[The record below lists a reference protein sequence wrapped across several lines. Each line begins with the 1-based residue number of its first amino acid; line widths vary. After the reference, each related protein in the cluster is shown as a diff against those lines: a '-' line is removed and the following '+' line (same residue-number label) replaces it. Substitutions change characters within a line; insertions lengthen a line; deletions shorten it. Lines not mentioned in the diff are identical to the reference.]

1 MSDTSEKVRFIR
13 LRSGDDLVAFTIELP
28 TSLVIRRPIG
38 VAIET
43 LMEINKQIVTMYEW
57 LSPAIAEYE
66 TLTIDMNDVMFCLPV
81 QVDFETRYLEMSDI
95 LFDPVNYEDR
105 MTRKKNSRK
114 KKRDEE
120 VISSENIT
128 EKKESNVVSFADVL
142 ADMLSKKDKPVH

>member
-13 LRSGDDLVAFTIELP
+13 LRSGDDLVAYTIELP

-43 LMEINKQIVTMYEW
+43 LMEVNKQIVTMYEW

-114 KKRDEE
+114 KKKDEE
-120 VISSENIT
+120 VVSSENIT